1 MLPGTWANFKRAEQ
15 QKLFFKSLNFFSMFT
30 VEVFKKRFSTDVF
43 LIVQSHLGPMGINK
57 KKDDIAISF

>member
-15 QKLFFKSLNFFSMFT
+15 QKLFFKNLNFFSMFT

-43 LIVQSHLGPMGINK
+43 LIVQSHLGPWE
-57 KKDDIAISF
+57 

>member
-15 QKLFFKSLNFFSMFT
+15 QKLKSLDVFSMFT
-30 VEVFKKRFSTDVF
+30 EEMFPKRFSTDVF

-57 KKDDIAISF
+57 KKMILQ

>member
-15 QKLFFKSLNFFSMFT
+15 QKLFFKSLDVFSMFT

-57 KKDDIAISF
+57 KKLILQ